1 MKSST
6 IRVWKQWL
14 LGCMFLCVA
23 GVASGVEKEDLKV
36 EIASRIQQFAKPYA
50 QIRSIQVVSLSEAK
64 RTVRIEVN
72 EALED
77 IPFRPQMVEAL
88 YDTLRPLF
96 PDARRL
102 ELVTRGT
109 PVEALIPEY
118 AKVKQGDKKRRFAQK
133 VVRPG
138 LITPLSRPYIVEKGL
153 QDRYITVWSS
163 HGLYYAQKGKRW
175 EWQRARMF
183 GTVEDLYTHSYV
195 VPFLMPML
203 ENAGAQVFLPR
214 ERDTQTAEV
223 IVDRE
228 GASGEGHY
236 EELQGEKPWR
246 DGGSAGYALPE
257 RALRNGENPF
267 TQGGF
272 RQTVTIKGEKESVAR
287 WSPRITKPGSY
298 AVYVAYRSLPNSTE
312 EAHYT
317 IYHAGETTSVAVN
330 QTMGGGT
337 WIYLGH
343 YYFRGDADEGVCLTN
358 RSAKAG
364 KLITADAVRFGGGYG
379 SVARAPLEGSTLEAE
394 ASGFP
399 RFTEAARYWLQWA
412 GMPDSVYS
420 STAFTDDYRDDI
432 FARPRW
438 VNWLREAAHIPV
450 DLSFAFHTDAGITPD
465 DSIVGTLGI
474 YYTQANDGRY
484 ANGQSRWVA
493 RDLTDR
499 IQSQIVSDIQA
510 TFHPKWSRRGMWN
523 QSYIEARVAEVPT
536 MLLELLSHQNF
547 ADMCYGLDPKFRFVV
562 SRAIYKG
569 MLRHIAA
576 QNRQEAVVQPLPPQ
590 AFSVTFEGENQVR
603 LAWQPMP
610 DPLEPTA
617 MPKAYVLYTA
627 KGTSDFDNGRLVK
640 GEQLTLPIERGVIYR
655 YKVAAWNEGGISFP
669 SEVLSAYR
677 AERESSKQPIL
688 IVNAFDRVDGPMVMT
703 QASDSLAGFLYTQ
716 DVGVPYLSEFAFI
729 GAQNEFRRSA
739 EWISNDRNGHGDSFN
754 DYAGKV
760 IAGNRFDY
768 PYVHGQALAQAGY
781 SYTSCGAKAL
791 LSGRVSTDGY
801 AMLDLIWGKQRLA
814 DADTT
819 LWKAVA
825 SFAHG
830 EKALLVSGSRW
841 LSDVERSE
849 ALHSIVRD
857 LLPVKLASAQAA
869 RTGRVSAYPLKGQAS
884 LGAFSFQMQP
894 NADCYAV
901 EAVDGLAPSREEA
914 VPFLRYTENRIV
926 AGVRSAHTCALGFP
940 LETLQTEEERYRLMQ
955 AILQAILP

>member
-1 MKSST
+1 MKSSGK
-6 IRVWKQWL
+6 RFWRQWA
-14 LGCMFLCVA
+14 LGLMLLCVT
-23 GVASGVEKEDLKV
+23 GSVLGIEKADLKE
-36 EIASRIQQFAKPYA
+36 EIASRIQQFAEPYA
-50 QIRSIQVVSLSEAK
+50 HIRSIQVVSLTEAK

-77 IPFRPQMVEAL
+77 IPFRPHNVQAL

-96 PDARRL
+96 PDARH
-102 ELVTRGT
+102 LVVLTHGI
-109 PVEALIPEY
+109 PIEQLIPEY
-118 AKVKQGDKKRRFAQK
+118 AKEGNGDKKRRFARK
-133 VVRPG
+133 IERPG
-138 LITPLSRPYIVEKGL
+138 LITPLSRPYTVEKGL

-163 HGLYYAQKGKRW
+163 HGLYYAQKGQRW

-214 ERDTQTAEV
+214 ERDTQIEEV

-228 GASGEGHY
+228 RASGHAHY
-236 EELQGEKPWR
+236 EDLQGDKPWR
-246 DGGSAGYALPE
+246 DGGSAGYAFPQH
-257 RALRNGENPF
+257 ALKNGENPF
-267 TQGGF
+267 TQGSF
-272 RQTVTIKGEKESVAR
+272 RQTLTVKGGKESVAR
-287 WSPRITKPGSY
+287 WVPRITQPGDY

-312 EAHYT
+312 QARYT
-317 IYHAGETTSVAVN
+317 IHHAGITTSVAVN

-343 YYFRGDADEGVCLTN
+343 YYFRGDADEAVSLTN
-358 RSAKAG
+358 RSEKAG
-364 KLITADAVRFGGGYG
+364 KVITADAVRFGGGIG
-379 SVARAPLEGSTLEAE
+379 SVARAPMDDSEWEAE
-394 ASGFP
+394 TSGFP

-420 STAFTDDYRDDI
+420 STAFADDYRDDI

-438 VNWLREAAHIPV
+438 VNWLREEAHIPV

-474 YYTQANDGRY
+474 YYTEANGSRY
-484 ANGQSRWVA
+484 SNGQSRWVA

-510 TFHPKWSRRGMWN
+510 TFHPEWSRRGMWN
-523 QSYIEARVAEVPT
+523 QSYIEARVPEVPT

-590 AFSVTFEGENQVR
+590 AFSVTFEGEDQVC
-603 LAWQPMP
+603 LSWQPMP
-610 DPLEPTA
+610 DPLEPSA

-627 KGTSDFDNGRLVK
+627 KGEDDFDNGRFVQ

-655 YKVAAWNEGGISFP
+655 YKVAAWNEGGVSFP

-677 AERESSKQPIL
+677 AEQERSTQPIL
-688 IVNAFDRVDGPMVMT
+688 IVNAFDRVDGPMAMT
-703 QASDSLAGFLYTQ
+703 QSSDSLAGFLYTQ
-716 DVGVPYLSEFAFI
+716 DGGVPYLYDFAFI

-760 IAGNRFDY
+760 IAGNQFDY

-791 LSGRVSTDGY
+791 LSGRVQTDAY
-801 AMLDLIWGKQRLA
+801 AMMDVIFGKQRLTET
-814 DADTT
+814 DTL
-819 LWKAVA
+819 LWQKVAAFTKA
-825 SFAHG
+825 

-841 LSDVERSE
+841 LSDIDCCDPLSRIARGV
-849 ALHSIVRD
+849 
-857 LLPVKLASAQAA
+857 LPVKLASSQAA
-869 RTGRVSAYPLKGQAS
+869 RTGCVSGYPMKGRTP
-884 LGAFSFQMQP
+884 LGAFAFQMQP

-901 EAVDGLAPSREEA
+901 EAVDGLLPLRDDA

-940 LETLQTEEERYRLMQ
+940 LEALRTAEERNRLAQ